1 MTNFFELMQKYN
13 PMNNR
18 PASTAD
24 IAFATGV
31 ITEQERII
39 KLLDESDSA
48 CSGWAIALI
57 KGENNG

>member
-1 MTNFFELMQKYN
+1 MTSFFELMQKYN
-13 PMNNR
+13 PMNNK
-18 PASTAD
+18 PASMTD

-31 ITEQERII
+31 IAEQERII